1 MYDRTTPWSNMQEVD
16 FYSPDYAPS
25 QKRNTRKDI
34 LSSPK
39 KIYDYLD
46 SKVFM
51 MEEAKKALSMFVYKA
66 ITKNSVSEKVL
77 LLAGESGT
85 GKSHLI
91 SVLSEIIP
99 LSITDGASLVPQGY
113 KGGNHVTTILNQLDV
128 NSDAPCHFLVIDE
141 FNRTLQKG
149 TDSGSWAQSSL
160 LSELLVLFDD
170 KDVKINASTNEFK
183 PLWVTPS
190 KLFWIL
196 LGSFSDITDK
206 KTSKPIGFNTVID
219 NDNVHRPQ
227 ITKEQILES
236 LKEWPELVGRISRIV
251 ACPNWDIESYYKML
265 KSPKYSI
272 ATRLEKELGIS
283 IKIAPKKMRQFAKDS
298 YESGTGVRG
307 IKNAIIEEIN
317 EALFN
322 DPSIKEIYIK

>member
-1 MYDRTTPWSNMQEVD
+1 MEEVD
-16 FYSPDYAPS
+16 FYSPDYVPS
-25 QKRNTRKDI
+25 HKRNTRRDI

-66 ITKNSVSEKVL
+66 LTKNSTSEKVL
-77 LLAGESGT
+77 LIAGESGS

-99 LSITDGASLVPQGY
+99 LAITDGASLVPQGY
-113 KGGNHVTTILNQLDV
+113 KGGNHITTILNQLDV
-128 NSDAPCHFLVIDE
+128 NSDAPCYFVVIDE

-149 TDSGSWAQSSL
+149 NGSWAESSL
-160 LSELLVLFDD
+160 LAELLVLFDD
-170 KDVKINASTNEFK
+170 KDAKINVSTNEFK

-190 KLFWIL
+190 RLFWIL

-206 KTSKPIGFNTVID
+206 KTSNPIGFNSVVV
-219 NDNVHRPQ
+219 NDNGHRPQ

-236 LKEWPELVGRISRIV
+236 LKNWPELVGRISRIV
-251 ACPNWDIESYYKML
+251 TCPNWDIESYYKML

-272 ATRLEKELGIS
+272 ATKLEKELGIS

-307 IKNAIIEEIN
+307 VKNQILLEVD
-317 EALFN
+317 EAMFN
-322 DPSIKEIYIK
+322 DPNVKEIYIK